1 MVRIITDSAADF
13 ELDELT
19 EKNIICTPMKI
30 SFGGEEY
37 TENVNLTKTQFY
49 EMLASSEEFPKTSQP
64 APYDFE
70 KIFKE
75 SMDAG
80 DEAVIITISSALSG
94 TYQNAFLVKNM
105 LEYDECYVVDGLSA
119 TAGQRILV
127 EHAVKLRD
135 EGKSAKDIAAEI
147 SELRGRVEI
156 FACIDTLEYLYKGG
170 RISHTSY
177 TVGSFVN
184 IKPMI
189 TVSREGR
196 VEVAAKALSMRKGI
210 KNICARLEK
219 VKPDMSYP
227 MYLVYSHNR
236 KNAELL
242 AEAMGSAGCDV
253 QDSQL
258 VNIGATIGA
267 HIGQNA
273 CGVIYISEK

>member
-13 ELDELT
+13 EPAELLA
-19 EKNIICTPMKI
+19 KNIICVPMKI
-30 SFGGEEY
+30 NFGGNEY
-37 TENVNLTKTQFY
+37 METVNITKTQFY
-49 EMLASSEEFPKTSQP
+49 EMLESGEDFPKTSQP
-64 APYDFE
+64 SPGDFE
-70 KIFKE
+70 QILD
-75 SMDAG
+75 DAKSAD

-94 TYQNAFLVKNM
+94 TYQNASLVKNM

-127 EHAVKLRD
+127 EHAAKLRD
-135 EGKSAKDIAAEI
+135 EGKSAADIAAEI
-147 SELRGRVEI
+147 TDLRGRVQI
-156 FACIDTLEYLYKGG
+156 YACIDTLEYLYKGG

-189 TVSREGR
+189 TVSAEGR
-196 VEVAAKALSMRKGI
+196 VEVPAKALSMRKGI

-219 VKPDMSYP
+219 VKPDMNYP

-242 AEAMGSAGCDV
+242 ADAMRGAGYDIA
-253 QDSQL
+253 DNQL

-267 HIGQNA
+267 HVGTNA

>member
-13 ELDELT
+13 EPAEFAA
-19 EKNIICTPMKI
+19 KNIICTPMKI
-30 SFGGEEY
+30 TFGEDEY
-37 TENVNLTKTQFY
+37 TENVNLSKAQFY
-49 EMLASSEEFPKTSQP
+49 GLMESTGLFPKTSQP
-64 APYDFE
+64 APFDFE
-70 KIFKE
+70 KVLTE
-75 SMDAG
+75 AREAG
-80 DEAVIITISSALSG
+80 DEVVVITISSALSG

-105 LEYDECYVVDGLSA
+105 LEYADCYVVDSLSA
-119 TAGQRILV
+119 VAGQRILV
-127 EHAVKLRD
+127 EHAVKMRD
-135 EGKSAKDIAAEI
+135 EGRSAKEIAAELM
-147 SELRGRVEI
+147 ELRDRIEI

-210 KNICARLEK
+210 RNICAHLEK

-227 MYLVYSHNR
+227 MYLVYSHYR

-242 AEAMGSAGCDV
+242 AENMRGTGYDIDNSNI
-253 QDSQL
+253 
-258 VNIGATIGA
+258 VNIGAAIGA
-267 HIGQNA
+267 HIGTGA
-273 CGVIYISEK
+273 CGVVYISEN

>member
-13 ELDELT
+13 EPAELSA
-19 EKNIICTPMKI
+19 KNIICVPMKI
-30 SFGGEEY
+30 NFGGEEY
-37 TENVNLTKTQFY
+37 TENVNLTKSEFY
-49 EMLASSEEFPKTSQP
+49 ELLASGEDFPKTSQP
-64 APYDFE
+64 APFDFE
-70 KIFKE
+70 QVLERIK
-75 SMDAG
+75 SDG

-105 LEYDECYVVDGLSA
+105 LDYDGCYVVDSLSA
-119 TAGQRILV
+119 TAGQRVLV

-135 EGKSAKDIAAEI
+135 EGKSAAEI
-147 SELRGRVEI
+147 AEEITHLRERVEI
-156 FACIDTLEYLYKGG
+156 YACIDTLEYLYKGG

-196 VEVAAKALSMRKGI
+196 VEVPAKALSMRKGI

-219 VKPDMSYP
+219 VKPDTNYP

-242 AEAMGSAGCDV
+242 ADAVRGAGYDI
-253 QDSQL
+253 DDEHI
-258 VNIGATIGA
+258 VNIGAAIGA
-267 HIGQNA
+267 HIGPNA
-273 CGVIYISEK
+273 CGAIYISE